1 MEWFFDEIYQIKKQ
15 TINMKTKVLLL
26 ALLLV
31 QGLSY
36 AQSEPK
42 FFSLG
47 LRAGAN
53 LSQFKGNDLS
63 LNSSEGSFQLTD
75 NSNRV
80 WGATGG
86 IFMRFGRT
94 FFIQPEIML
103 SQKGGRFSVFE
114 GTSGKAEKSFK
125 MTNIDFPVMF
135 GVKIA
140 RFLRINA
147 GPVAAF
153 NLGRDG
159 DLEEAFE
166 DYTNEKDFDS
176 AFRRAALGY
185 QAGIGLDFGKLN
197 FDLRYE
203 GNLTDVVKLQLSN
216 PQAQAQ
222 FDRKMNLVQATL
234 GFAF

>member
-1 MEWFFDEIYQIKKQ
+1 
-15 TINMKTKVLLL
+15 MKTK
-26 ALLLV
+26 ALLCALLFM
-31 QGLSY
+31 QGVSF
-36 AQSEPK
+36 AQDGTK

-53 LSQFKGNDLS
+53 LSQFRGNDLS
-63 LNSSEGSFQLTD
+63 LSNADATWQLSD

-86 IFMRFGRT
+86 IFMRIGRT
-94 FFIQPEIML
+94 FYVQPEIMF
-103 SQKGGRFSVFE
+103 SQKGGQFSLFD
-114 GTSGKAEKSFK
+114 GNATNTKSFK
-125 MTNIDFPVMF
+125 MTNVDFPVMF

-140 RFLRINA
+140 RVLRINA

-153 NLGRDG
+153 NIGHNG

-166 DYTNEKDFDS
+166 DYTNEDDFDS

-185 QAGIGLDFGKLN
+185 QAGIGIDLGKLN
-197 FDLRYE
+197 FDIRYE
-203 GNLTDVVKLQLSN
+203 GNLTDVMKLQLRN

-222 FDRKMNLVQATL
+222 FERKLNLLQATI
-234 GFAF
+234 GVAF